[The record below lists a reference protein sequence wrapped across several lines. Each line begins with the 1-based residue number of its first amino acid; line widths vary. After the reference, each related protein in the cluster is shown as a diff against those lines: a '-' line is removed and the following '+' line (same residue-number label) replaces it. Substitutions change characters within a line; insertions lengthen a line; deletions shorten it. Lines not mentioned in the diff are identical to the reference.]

1 MVMGISYVHRESRL
15 WLNQHLCF
23 AALVMRQVPKDDN
36 VRVESRGVGFA
47 EVSGSSQRLKFRVQM
62 QGMRWAE
69 ITTVSG
75 GWIG

>member
-1 MVMGISYVHRESRL
+1 M
-15 WLNQHLCF
+15 
-23 AALVMRQVPKDDN
+23 MRQVPKDDN